1 MIAFNYVLETNARVK
16 VAVTQ
21 YVAQLRHFI
30 VGVWGKYPIGQF
42 DRQLLLRK

>member
-30 VGVWGKYPIGQF
+30 VGVCEKYPVGQV
-42 DRQLLLRK
+42 DRQLLLIK